1 LVTTKPFTP
10 PEPDFA
16 PFSKVQQRT
25 PKDHLNLFRR
35 APSPRTH
42 FDRLHRKNDRSPQ
55 RRSFNGRLLR
65 FFCKFAPLSSAL
77 VPSNLLQTPTG
88 ARPRNAGFA
97 AAIFLHFFAS
107 FFLFAMESHEILQR
121 YSVAKTSRI
130 LMMFKGGL
138 SQNIVVDL
146 GSLLQNRLGFD
157 VKVRRMFG
165 IFVELAQNVK
175 NYSAETELGQD
186 GVPVGIGILMLS
198 EGEHHYSV
206 NSGNLVR
213 KADAPRLREECE
225 YIKGLDK
232 TIRRIL
238 KSQKC

>member
-1 LVTTKPFTP
+1 
-10 PEPDFA
+10 
-16 PFSKVQQRT
+16 
-25 PKDHLNLFRR
+25 
-35 APSPRTH
+35 
-42 FDRLHRKNDRSPQ
+42 
-55 RRSFNGRLLR
+55 
-65 FFCKFAPLSSAL
+65 
-77 VPSNLLQTPTG
+77 
-88 ARPRNAGFA
+88 
-97 AAIFLHFFAS
+97 
-107 FFLFAMESHEILQR
+107 MESHEILQH

-232 TIRRIL
+232 TALKAYHEERIESDPPPGSKGAGLGLIEITL
-238 KSQKC
+238 KTGGNVRYEFTPYDDDYEFFSITASVEK